1 MNGKITTTWST
12 GCLCEL
18 SPPYAP
24 LNKWNWGFSIVD
36 LDGKAFDVRNK
47 RIYQNKVL

>member
-18 SPPYAP
+18 HPEYMPI
-24 LNKWNWGFSIVD
+24 NKWNLGFAIVD
-36 LDGKAFDVRNK
+36 MADDMFDVRNK
-47 RIYQNKVL
+47 RISKGKVL